1 MTDSGERAL
10 ITVALVDDVDDV
22 RRLVRTALRFRG
34 GFEVVGEA
42 RTGAEAISLAAN
54 ERPDIVVLDLGLPDI
69 AGREVLAR
77 VRDASPSTRV
87 VVLSAMEPTDRSWFE
102 ERTAGYVLKDDD
114 IDYLVDLLEN
124 VGRTPS
130 DVRVLDAARDIAAGT
145 RARELVREALHDWD
159 LADLVDDAT
168 LVVTELVT
176 NAVVHGDSSF
186 RLQLSRTSGAFRIE
200 VVDEGEGTPEP
211 QPQDMEAEGGRGI
224 MLVDAMASSW
234 GVESVPS
241 GKVVWAEIAIPEDLA
256 ARGPS

>member
-1 MTDSGERAL
+1 VTTAGERAL

-42 RTGAEAISLAAN
+42 RTGAEAISLAADR
-54 ERPDIVVLDLGLPDI
+54 RPDIVVLDLGLPDI

-77 VRDASPSTRV
+77 VRDASPATRV

-130 DVRVLDAARDIAAGT
+130 DVRVLEAAARDIGAGT
-145 RARELVREALHDWD
+145 QARALVREALHDWD
-159 LADLVDDAT
+159 LAALFDEAA

-176 NAVVHGDSSF
+176 NAVVHGGSFF

-200 VVDEGEGTPEP
+200 VVDEGDGTPEP
-211 QPQDMEAEGGRGI
+211 QPQDTEAEGGRGI

-234 GVESVPS
+234 GVESAAS
-241 GKVVWAEIAIPEDLA
+241 GKVVWAEIAIP
-256 ARGPS
+256 